1 MRIAWIGLAPT
12 EDSGTSYVGTLLL
25 TELAGLGVDCEA
37 FFAVA
42 ETSLHPRLRASS
54 ELRLFCAPSGW
65 QPHRWYNR
73 TPLAHHLSL
82 QLTRV
87 RTQRRLAEMIA
98 RRHAEHPYDLLVQFS
113 QIELFN
119 IRRLRHRLPPIVIH
133 ANAHAAGELRWH
145 RRERHLAR
153 KGESLPR
160 FLTVEAMLMTRVA
173 MQRRDVGLA
182 EAVIGPSARYR
193 EHLCRDYDVPPERV
207 EVVPDPIDLERFHP
221 AENHER
227 SSPLRLLFVSRIAVR
242 KGVEMVV
249 DLSHRLADLEGQ
261 VHIEIV
267 GFQDTWSDYRHLLV
281 DLNPK
286 LATFMGPL
294 GSSQLA
300 ERYREADAIVQ
311 PSRYEPFP
319 LAVGEA
325 LASGLPVVASS
336 EIGAAQGVDPRCCT
350 VFPAGDAAAFESATR
365 ELIARLAA
373 GEGQTIATIARAE
386 AERRFAPR
394 TVATQFL
401 EVLERTADTT
411 RAPRS
416 GR

>member
-25 TELAGLGVDCEA
+25 TELAALGVECEA

-42 ETSLHPRLRASS
+42 ESSLHPRLRACSD
-54 ELRLFCAPSGW
+54 LRLFCVPSGW
-65 QPHRWYNR
+65 QPNRWYNR

-87 RTQRRLAEMIA
+87 RTQRRLAETIA
-98 RRHAEHPYDLLVQFS
+98 RRHAEQPYDLLVQFS

-133 ANAHAAGELRWH
+133 PNAHAAGELRWH

-153 KGESLPR
+153 KGESLRR

-182 EAVIGPSARYR
+182 EAVIGPSAKYR
-193 EHLCRDYDVPPERV
+193 EHLCRDYGVPLERV
-207 EVVPDPIDLERFHP
+207 HVVPDPIDLERFRP
-221 AENHER
+221 AQNHKR
-227 SSPLRLLFVSRIAVR
+227 NSPLRLLFVSRIAVR

-249 DLSHRLADLEGQ
+249 DLSHRLADLDGQ
-261 VHIEIV
+261 VRIEVV

-281 DLNPK
+281 DLNPQV
-286 LATFMGPL
+286 ATFLGPL
-294 GSSQLA
+294 DSAQLA
-300 ERYREADAIVQ
+300 ERYREVDAILQ

-325 LASGLPVVASS
+325 LASGLPIVASS
-336 EIGAAQGVDPRCCT
+336 EIGAAEGLDPRCCT
-350 VFPAGDAAAFESATR
+350 VFSAGDADAFEAATR
-365 ELIARLAA
+365 ALMERLAA
-373 GEGQTIATIARAE
+373 GEGPTIAAISRGE
-386 AERRFAPR
+386 AERRLAPR
-394 TVATQFL
+394 TVAAQFL
-401 EVLERTADTT
+401 EVLERTAG
-411 RAPRS
+411 APRASSS
-416 GR
+416 GG